1 MSCAKHLE
9 QTEMLDTIQR
19 HAFDYFTHES
29 NLHNGLVRDKTLAG
43 WPCSIAA
50 VGMALSAYP
59 VGVARGYLTRA
70 DALAR
75 TLTALRF
82 FEGSEQSESPSA
94 TGYRGFYYHF
104 LDMETG
110 QRAFRSELSSI
121 DTALL
126 IAGMLCAAVFFDGAD
141 SDEAEVR
148 RLADALYERVDW
160 RWMLGRRP
168 KSVIATKG
176 PTICHGWKPERGFL
190 PYYWEGYDEALVL
203 YILALGSK
211 SHSLGPE
218 SYTAWTK
225 TYAWRTVEGIE
236 SLHAGSLFIHQMS
249 HAWLDFRGLQ
259 DDFMRQRGSDYFENS
274 AQATRIQQ
282 RYAMRNPQGFE
293 VYGERSWGISA
304 SDGPGALKRRPRG
317 SARTFF
323 DYIARG
329 VPHGPDDGTLA
340 PWAVVA
346 SLPFAPD
353 IVLPTLEHFMQ
364 LQLHLENSYGFK
376 ASFNASYPAG
386 REHPIGWVSPYHYGI
401 NVGPIVLMIENYRS
415 GLVWQHCR
423 AIPAIERG
431 LRAAGFRGGW
441 LEQAVAS
448 SSPDAAAGPSVV
460 AISDL

>member
-1 MSCAKHLE
+1 MRSAKPPQPDAMLE
-9 QTEMLDTIQR
+9 TIQG

-29 NLHNGLVRDKTLAG
+29 NPQNGLVRDKTAEG

-59 VGVARGYLTRA
+59 VGVARGHITRA

-75 TLTALRF
+75 TLATLQF
-82 FEGSEQSESPSA
+82 FARSEQSDSPTA

-104 LDMETG
+104 LDMKTG

-126 IAGMLCAAVFFDGAD
+126 IAGVLCAAAFFDKTD
-141 SDEAEVR
+141 PHEAEVR
-148 RLADALYERVDW
+148 RLADSLYERVDW

-168 KSVIATKG
+168 KSVVAVKG
-176 PTICHGWKPERGFL
+176 PTICHGWSPERGFL
-190 PYYWEGYDEALVL
+190 KYYWRGYDEALIL

-211 SHSLGPE
+211 THGIGPD
-218 SYTAWTK
+218 SYAAWTK
-225 TYAWRTVEGIE
+225 TYAWQTVEGIE
-236 SLHAGSLFIHQMS
+236 SLHAGSLFVHQLS
-249 HAWLDFRGLQ
+249 HTWIDFRGLQ
-259 DDFMRQRGSDYFENS
+259 DDFMREHDSDYFYNS

-282 RYAMRNPQGFE
+282 RYAMRNPRGFDA
-293 VYGERSWGISA
+293 YGACCWGISA
-304 SDGPGALKRRPRG
+304 SDGPGTLQRGPRG
-317 SARTFF
+317 NAHRYF

-353 IVLPTLEHFMQ
+353 IVLPTLENFMQ
-364 LQLHLENSYGFK
+364 LNLHLENSYGFK
-376 ASFNASYPAG
+376 ASFNATFPGG
-386 REHPIGWVSPYHYGI
+386 REHSIGWVSPYHFGI

-415 GLVWQHCR
+415 GLVWELCR
-423 AIPAIERG
+423 SVPAIERG
-431 LRAAGFRGGW
+431 LRAAGFSGGW
-441 LEQAVAS
+441 LEA
-448 SSPDAAAGPSVV
+448 PPAAAVV
-460 AISDL
+460 GAVSISED